1 MGNFTRTLIIIML
14 NLALMT
20 EIYAEEKGNGEN
32 QWGGDASVGFALAR
46 GNTNTTS
53 FSLTLSA
60 KGPISKSVVN
70 SNKAFFMLNKEKEIT
85 NAESMGWESQIDWQH
100 TERFFSYF
108 EILALRDRFKNH
120 SYRILPSVGIGYKI
134 MTTEKIQLSAS
145 AGISEV
151 FTKYYDTGETDRYT
165 GIELGNQLDW
175 KISESAEFTQALGL
189 TADFSELDR
198 YFLRFE
204 ASIASA
210 ITKGLSIKLTL
221 MENYD
226 NKPVG
231 EGIKKNDISLLAG
244 LSAKF

>member
-1 MGNFTRTLIIIML
+1 MNFFLRTLSILLL

-20 EIYAEEKGNGEN
+20 GICAQEKANEEN

-46 GNTNTTS
+46 GNTDTTS
-53 FSLTLSA
+53 FSLTLSV
-60 KGPISKSVVN
+60 KGSISESVNN
-70 SNKAFFMLNKEKEIT
+70 SNKGFFILNKEKNIT
-85 NAESMGWESQIDWQH
+85 NAESMGWESQIDWEH

-120 SYRILPSVGIGYKI
+120 SYRIRPSVGIGYQV
-134 MTTEKIQLSAS
+134 MTSEKIQLSAVT
-145 AGISEV
+145 GISEV
-151 FTKYYDTGETDRYT
+151 FTKYYDTSQTDSYT
-165 GIELGNQLDW
+165 GIELGNQFSW

-189 TADFSELDR
+189 TADLSELDR
-198 YFLRFE
+198 YFLRLE

-210 ITKGLSIKLTL
+210 IAKGLSLKLTL

-231 EGIKKNDISLLAG
+231 EKIKKNDISFLAG

>member
-1 MGNFTRTLIIIML
+1 
-14 NLALMT
+14 MT
-20 EIYAEEKGNGEN
+20 GIFAEEKDSEEN

-60 KGPISKSVVN
+60 KGPISKSVFN

-85 NAESMGWESQIDWQH
+85 NAESMGLETRINWQH
-100 TERFFSYF
+100 TERFFSYY

-120 SYRILPSVGIGYKI
+120 SYRILPSIGIGYKV

-151 FTKYYDTGETDRYT
+151 FTKYYDTGETDCYT
-165 GIELGNQLDW
+165 GMELGNQLDW

-204 ASIASA
+204 ASIAST
-210 ITKGLSIKLTL
+210 ITKGLSLKLTL

-231 EGIKKNDISLLAG
+231 EKIKKNDISFLAG

>member
-1 MGNFTRTLIIIML
+1 MGNSMRTLIIMML

-20 EIYAEEKGNGEN
+20 GIYAEEKSNEEN
-32 QWGGDASVGFALAR
+32 KWGGDASVGFALAR

-85 NAESMGWESQIDWQH
+85 NAESIGLETQIDWQH
-100 TERFFSYF
+100 TERFFSYY

-145 AGISEV
+145 VGISEV

-175 KISESAEFTQALGL
+175 KISESADFTQALGL
-189 TADFSELDR
+189 TADFSELER

-210 ITKGLSIKLTL
+210 ITKGLSLKLTL

-231 EGIKKNDISLLAG
+231 EKIKKNDISLLAG